1 MTNSITTICL
11 YRSLIINSLLNRPRD
26 WAWSCQSSLRPWAW
40 TSNTGTKGD

>member
-1 MTNSITTICL
+1 MTNSITTICF

-26 WAWSCQSSLRPWAW
+26 WAWSCQSSLRPWTW